1 MSTKDLNFIVAANQK
16 TAISALTVA
25 GLEELGMR
33 RLRLVP
39 LGLLEDGTTTSNMAH
54 VIQR

>member
-1 MSTKDLNFIVAANQK
+1 MLTKDLNFIVAANQK
-16 TAISALTVA
+16 IAISAFIVA
-25 GLEELGMR
+25 GREELGMR

-39 LGLLEDGTTTSNMAH
+39 LGLLEDGTTMSNMVQ